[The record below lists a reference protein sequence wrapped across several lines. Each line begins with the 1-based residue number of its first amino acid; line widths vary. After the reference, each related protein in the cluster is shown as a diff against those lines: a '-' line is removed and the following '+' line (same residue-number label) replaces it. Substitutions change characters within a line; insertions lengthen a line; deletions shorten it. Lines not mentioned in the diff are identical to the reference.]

1 MKDLP
6 ASFTDPDRHPAAGG
20 GPTPLAPN
28 TRLTPMPAPA
38 TQSDYRPPAWMRNRH
53 LQTIWPAIIGGGP
66 RITYRR
72 ERWQTPDQDF
82 IDLDWTTQTAAGAP
96 GNGPLV
102 ALFHGLEGSS
112 ESHYARALMTH
123 VSAAGWRGVVVHWRG
138 CSGEPN
144 LLARAYHSGDS
155 AEVDWILRRLRPDF
169 IAGVSLGANAMLK
182 WLGEQG
188 AGADFVR
195 AAAGV
200 SAPQNLHAGAIAL
213 SRGINRLYCL
223 HFLRT
228 LRPKSLLKLERF
240 PGLYDRRAVIAARD
254 FFDFDDAVTAPLHGF
269 ADAIDYWTRSSCKQH
284 LRGVAVPA
292 LVLNARND
300 PFLPESELARPAEV
314 SRHVVLEY
322 PAEGGHV
329 GFVDRRLG
337 TDWLPQRLMAFF
349 RQFA

>member
-6 ASFTDPDRHPAAGG
+6 ASFTDPDRQPAAGG

-72 ERWQTPDQDF
+72 ERWQTPDQ
-82 IDLDWTTQTAAGAP
+82 
-96 GNGPLV
+96 
-102 ALFHGLEGSS
+102 
-112 ESHYARALMTH
+112 
-123 VSAAGWRGVVVHWRG
+123 
-138 CSGEPN
+138 
-144 LLARAYHSGDS
+144 
-155 AEVDWILRRLRPDF
+155 DF